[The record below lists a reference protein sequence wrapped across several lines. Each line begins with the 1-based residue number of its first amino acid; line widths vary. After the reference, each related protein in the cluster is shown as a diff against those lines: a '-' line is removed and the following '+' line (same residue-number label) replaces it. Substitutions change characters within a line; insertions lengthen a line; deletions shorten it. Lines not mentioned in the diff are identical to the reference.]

1 MKRYSPENRAMRR
14 IAAVALALVVGS
26 PAITL
31 HAQDAGERYA
41 RLLADTQSFERNNE
55 VLTRQLDSQRQRIAQ
70 AAAESAGL
78 DQTAAAMPALLD
90 KMFQQL
96 EAFVAS
102 DIPFRDPIG
111 DSEDSRK
118 DRLQRLR
125 ELMGDPGVTAA
136 EKYRRLLEAYQIEIE
151 YGRSMAAYP
160 GVLEDG
166 RKADYVR
173 VGRVALLYRTEDGTE
188 AGYWDREQKQW
199 VVDNDYRATV
209 LTAIRVARKEL
220 APDVIQIP
228 VPAAQEVRS

>member
-1 MKRYSPENRAMRR
+1 MNRYTPENRATRR
-14 IAAVALALVVGS
+14 VAALALAIVLGA
-26 PAITL
+26 PAL
-31 HAQDAGERYA
+31 NSHAQDAGERYA

-70 AAAESAGL
+70 AAAESEGL

-90 KMFQQL
+90 KMFQELQSFI
-96 EAFVAS
+96 AA

-111 DSEDSRK
+111 DSDDSRK
-118 DRLQRLR
+118 DRMERLAG
-125 ELMGDPGVTAA
+125 LMADPAVTSA

-151 YGRSMAAYP
+151 YGRSMAAYS

-173 VGRVALLYRTEDGTE
+173 VGRIALMYRTEDGAE
-188 AGYWDREQKQW
+188 AGYWDHQQKQW
-199 VVDNDYRATV
+199 VVDNEYRGTV
-209 LTAIRVARKEL
+209 LTALRVARKEL

-228 VPAAQEVRS
+228 IPAAQEVRS